1 MDKEIAKEIFNM
13 MFMLLWRVFRSQRI
27 DANNVELIKFNIRVL
42 DWIMAEAD
50 NDLCYFI
57 GTHDKCENPKEQ
69 WVANYQN
76 LNNVVFTNKELEDI
90 YDLSNKEETKEV
102 LKKFKE
108 KVNQFYR
115 HAFDIINKYGLEH
128 HHHHH

>member
-1 MDKEIAKEIFNM
+1 MK
-13 MFMLLWRVFRSQRI
+13 LR
-27 DANNVELIKFNIRVL
+27 
-42 DWIMAEAD
+42 
-50 NDLCYFI
+50 
-57 GTHDKCENPKEQ
+57 CENPKK
-69 WVANYQN
+69 ASIYLAQN

-115 HAFDIINKYGLEH
+115 HAFDIINKYGDKEVFNMMFLKLSVVFDIQRKEANNVEQIKRNIATLDEIMAKADNDLCYFISQWLEH